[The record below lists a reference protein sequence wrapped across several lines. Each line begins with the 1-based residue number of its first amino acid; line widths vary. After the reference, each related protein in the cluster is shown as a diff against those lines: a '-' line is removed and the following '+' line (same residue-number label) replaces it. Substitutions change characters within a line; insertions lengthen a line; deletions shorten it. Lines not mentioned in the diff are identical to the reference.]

1 MEMLDDIDLNWT
13 LESDS
18 SNFRLLSFAEF
29 AKDSTSSTPQDS
41 FNFNT
46 VNSFFTDSDDS
57 GVNFGDNDQSP
68 FSLPHEIRG
77 LRTPEP
83 ACDSNNVLS
92 FESNSNQHRHS
103 ATDFFAE
110 NLNGH
115 VAEPSLQS
123 AGNVYTPT
131 NSVIVL
137 ATAYPPSNN
146 QTKRYLPLKP
156 KSESPSVLPVDSSS
170 SMSKVEQN
178 KMRNRESSRQF
189 RLRRKD
195 YVTSLEA
202 KISKLENE
210 NLLLKRENDAL
221 KSTVSNLLFEMENL
235 KLELASRLES
245 TSTVTLNESPK
256 RRKDAVFVAVLLLM
270 FTFNLS
276 PAYFSSFTGK
286 NTGAFDEQLH
296 LHLISSRMSDANLKK
311 RSHGNFP
318 DRVNRTKREI
328 LNQGEETASS
338 YPCKSDSFLN
348 KTETFR
354 LTMELNRWAN
364 RHQYNKKS
372 DKKQGTKSRVQ
383 RAKSR
388 VKNRSTDAIFAFKHD
403 KKSLKLKKMFSNGK
417 MNWNYLKAVDWSHV
431 LSALNRRNDTFY
443 VVSLFKDYF
452 VVPAASYNR
461 TTRPRISLLAPFMPF
476 DDSVPVSFENIA
488 MLQIECEVMNTQL
501 LNLRD
506 LFSKSAPPTQL
517 YSQAKNNNS
526 LAPPI
531 ECFRQILD
539 QDRIDLKLLREACFC
554 GIPDESELRPICWRL
569 LLNYLPIEKVKWP
582 EYLKNQRKLYADL
595 VEDIVIKW
603 NSILDTDEH
612 SCDHPLSAEPNS
624 VWSQYFRDNEVLVQI
639 NKDVRRLC
647 PEMSFFQKITQYPCQ
662 AIVKNG
668 ALALSQRVLTSTL
681 RAEHLRNHRSGANN
695 LVEDCSKRGNDDYFT
710 IDKGKETHWQVV
722 ERILFIYSKLNPG
735 VKYVQGMNE
744 IVGPIY
750 FVFASDSQ
758 WQEHAEA
765 DTFFCF
771 QNLMSEIKDNFIK
784 TLDSSNVGIDHQ
796 MRALYSLLQRVDP
809 VLHQAMTE
817 VQQLCPQYFAFRW
830 LSLLLSQEFLL
841 PDVIRLW
848 DTLFADCR
856 RFEFLLYVCLAML
869 ILVRNDILTNEFSV
883 NVRMLQNYPPI
894 DIVSVIKLA
903 SEIRA
908 VMEDRHPCVQGKL
921 NLPLPESKAMKSDV
935 YPQKE
940 QHHIG
945 HKMMKLTEEIC
956 SGCGNLIYDRY
967 LLQVNQQLWHV
978 NCLRCSS
985 CTALLD
991 KLPSCY
997 LKEDKVFCKM
1007 CYQRQFSVKCDR
1019 CNQVIQSNHWVRR
1032 ARQYV
1037 YHLACFACDSCQRQ
1051 LSTGEEFALQDSR
1064 VLCKQ
1069 HYMELLEGDNGKVHH
1084 KQKTKRVRTTFT
1096 EEQLQILQANFQI
1109 DSNPDGQDLE
1119 RIAQGTGLSKRVTQN
1134 SRARQKKCQGV
1145 KAKSNSS
1152 HPNQSSQDSY
1162 DESSPSGP
1170 VSEPVTSHSIRSSPS
1185 QEDFSDLQYI
1195 TDANEANVSMETDH
1209 IHMNAMFDSIDSV
1222 SSSVTNSPC

>member
-13 LESDS
+13 LQSDS
-18 SNFRLLSFAEF
+18 SNFRILSFADF
-29 AKDSTSSTPQDS
+29 AKDSISTPQDS

-46 VNSFFTDSDDS
+46 VSSFFTDSDDS

-77 LRTPEP
+77 LHTPEP
-83 ACDSNNVLS
+83 ACASINVLP
-92 FESNSNQHRHS
+92 FENVSNQHRHS
-103 ATDFFAE
+103 TTDLFAE

-123 AGNVYTPT
+123 AGNVNTHINP
-131 NSVIVL
+131 VIVL

-146 QTKRYLPLKP
+146 NQTTKRYLPLKP
-156 KSESPSVLPVDSSS
+156 KSESPSVLPVDLSS
-170 SMSKVEQN
+170 
-178 KMRNRESSRQF
+178 
-189 RLRRKD
+189 

-221 KSTVSNLLFEMENL
+221 KNTVSNLLFEMENL

-245 TSTVTLNESPK
+245 ISTVTINQSPK
-256 RRKDAVFVAVLLLM
+256 RRKDAVFVAVLFLM

-276 PAYFSSFTGK
+276 PTYFSSFTGK
-286 NTGAFDEQLH
+286 NTGAFDEQLQ
-296 LHLISSRMSDANLKK
+296 LHLISSRLSDGNLKK
-311 RSHGNFP
+311 RSHENFA

-328 LNQGEETASS
+328 FNHGEETASS
-338 YPCKSDSFLN
+338 YPCKSDSYLN

-372 DKKQGTKSRVQ
+372 DKKQGEKSYVQ

-388 VKNRSTDAIFAFKHD
+388 VKNRSTDAVFAFQHD
-403 KKSLKLKKMFSNGK
+403 KKSLKLKKMF
-417 MNWNYLKAVDWSHV
+417 
-431 LSALNRRNDTFY
+431 
-443 VVSLFKDYF
+443 
-452 VVPAASYNR
+452 
-461 TTRPRISLLAPFMPF
+461 
-476 DDSVPVSFENIA
+476 
-488 MLQIECEVMNTQL
+488 
-501 LNLRD
+501 
-506 LFSKSAPPTQL
+506 
-517 YSQAKNNNS
+517 
-526 LAPPI
+526 
-531 ECFRQILD
+531 
-539 QDRIDLKLLREACFC
+539 
-554 GIPDESELRPICWRL
+554 
-569 LLNYLPIEKVKWP
+569 
-582 EYLKNQRKLYADL
+582 
-595 VEDIVIKW
+595 
-603 NSILDTDEH
+603 
-612 SCDHPLSAEPNS
+612 
-624 VWSQYFRDNEVLVQI
+624 
-639 NKDVRRLC
+639 RRLC

-710 IDKGKETHWQVV
+710 IEKGKETHWQVV

-744 IVGPIY
+744 IIGPIY

-784 TLDSSNVGIDHQ
+784 TLDSSNVGIGWYISCLLSKASKKPILNFEDHQ

-848 DTLFADCR
+848 DTLFSDCR

-908 VMEDRHPCVQGKL
+908 EKNFCEIVS
-921 NLPLPESKAMKSDV
+921 ESKIDA
-935 YPQKE
+935 
-940 QHHIG
+940 
-945 HKMMKLTEEIC
+945 
-956 SGCGNLIYDRY
+956 
-967 LLQVNQQLWHV
+967 
-978 NCLRCSS
+978 
-985 CTALLD
+985 
-991 KLPSCY
+991 
-997 LKEDKVFCKM
+997 
-1007 CYQRQFSVKCDR
+1007 
-1019 CNQVIQSNHWVRR
+1019 
-1032 ARQYV
+1032 
-1037 YHLACFACDSCQRQ
+1037 
-1051 LSTGEEFALQDSR
+1051 
-1064 VLCKQ
+1064 
-1069 HYMELLEGDNGKVHH
+1069 
-1084 KQKTKRVRTTFT
+1084 
-1096 EEQLQILQANFQI
+1096 QI
-1109 DSNPDGQDLE
+1109 DHWLFFTKLIQATLE
-1119 RIAQGTGLSKRVTQN
+1119 LNWPLISLCR
-1134 SRARQKKCQGV
+1134 
-1145 KAKSNSS
+1145 
-1152 HPNQSSQDSY
+1152 
-1162 DESSPSGP
+1162 
-1170 VSEPVTSHSIRSSPS
+1170 
-1185 QEDFSDLQYI
+1185 
-1195 TDANEANVSMETDH
+1195 TD
-1209 IHMNAMFDSIDSV
+1209 
-1222 SSSVTNSPC
+1222 

>member
-92 FESNSNQHRHS
+92 FEK
-103 ATDFFAE
+103 

-115 VAEPSLQS
+115 AAEPSLQS

-245 TSTVTLNESPK
+245 TSTVTINESPK

-276 PAYFSSFTGK
+276 PAYFCSFTGK
-286 NTGAFDEQLH
+286 NT
-296 LHLISSRMSDANLKK
+296 DANLKK

-338 YPCKSDSFLN
+338 YPCKSDSYLN

-364 RHQYNKKS
+364 RHQYNKK
-372 DKKQGTKSRVQ
+372 
-383 RAKSR
+383 
-388 VKNRSTDAIFAFKHD
+388 NAIFAFQHD

-488 MLQIECEVMNTQL
+488 MLQIECEICLMV
-501 LNLRD
+501 
-506 LFSKSAPPTQL
+506 
-517 YSQAKNNNS
+517 NNRRR
-526 LAPPI
+526 I

-908 VMEDRHPCVQGKL
+908 
-921 NLPLPESKAMKSDV
+921 
-935 YPQKE
+935 
-940 QHHIG
+940 
-945 HKMMKLTEEIC
+945 
-956 SGCGNLIYDRY
+956 GNWTSYT
-967 LLQVNQQLWHV
+967 
-978 NCLRCSS
+978 SS
-985 CTALLD
+985 
-991 KLPSCY
+991 
-997 LKEDKVFCKM
+997 
-1007 CYQRQFSVKCDR
+1007 
-1019 CNQVIQSNHWVRR
+1019 
-1032 ARQYV
+1032 
-1037 YHLACFACDSCQRQ
+1037 
-1051 LSTGEEFALQDSR
+1051 
-1064 VLCKQ
+1064 
-1069 HYMELLEGDNGKVHH
+1069 
-1084 KQKTKRVRTTFT
+1084 
-1096 EEQLQILQANFQI
+1096 
-1109 DSNPDGQDLE
+1109 
-1119 RIAQGTGLSKRVTQN
+1119 
-1134 SRARQKKCQGV
+1134 
-1145 KAKSNSS
+1145 
-1152 HPNQSSQDSY
+1152 
-1162 DESSPSGP
+1162 
-1170 VSEPVTSHSIRSSPS
+1170 
-1185 QEDFSDLQYI
+1185 
-1195 TDANEANVSMETDH
+1195 
-1209 IHMNAMFDSIDSV
+1209 
-1222 SSSVTNSPC
+1222 

>member
-103 ATDFFAE
+103 TTDLFAE

-115 VAEPSLQS
+115 VAEPSLQN

-156 KSESPSVLPVDSSS
+156 KSESPSVLIVDSSS

-245 TSTVTLNESPK
+245 TSTVTINESPK

-286 NTGAFDEQLH
+286 NTGAFDEHLQ
-296 LHLISSRMSDANLKK
+296 LHLISSRLSDANLKK
-311 RSHGNFP
+311 RSYGNFL

-338 YPCKSDSFLN
+338 YPCKSDSYLN

-372 DKKQGTKSRVQ
+372 DKKQGAKSRVQ

-388 VKNRSTDAIFAFKHD
+388 VKNRSTDAIFAFQHD

-569 LLNYLPIEKVKWP
+569 LLNYLPTEKVKWP

-668 ALALSQRVLTSTL
+668 ALALSQR
-681 RAEHLRNHRSGANN
+681 

-921 NLPLPESKAMKSDV
+921 NLPLPESKAMKSD
-935 YPQKE
+935 PQKE

-1119 RIAQGTGLSKRVTQN
+1119 RIAQGTGLSKRVTQVWFQN

>member
-103 ATDFFAE
+103 TTDLFAE

-115 VAEPSLQS
+115 VAEPSLQN

-156 KSESPSVLPVDSSS
+156 KSESPSVLIVDSSS
-170 SMSKVEQN
+170 
-178 KMRNRESSRQF
+178 
-189 RLRRKD
+189 

-245 TSTVTLNESPK
+245 TSTVTINESPK

-286 NTGAFDEQLH
+286 NTGAFDEHLQ
-296 LHLISSRMSDANLKK
+296 LHLISSRLSDANLKK
-311 RSHGNFP
+311 RSYGNFL

-338 YPCKSDSFLN
+338 YPCKSDSYLN

-372 DKKQGTKSRVQ
+372 DKKQGAKSRVQ

-388 VKNRSTDAIFAFKHD
+388 VKNRSTDAIFAFQHD
-403 KKSLKLKKMFSNGK
+403 KKSLKLKKMF
-417 MNWNYLKAVDWSHV
+417 
-431 LSALNRRNDTFY
+431 
-443 VVSLFKDYF
+443 
-452 VVPAASYNR
+452 
-461 TTRPRISLLAPFMPF
+461 
-476 DDSVPVSFENIA
+476 
-488 MLQIECEVMNTQL
+488 
-501 LNLRD
+501 
-506 LFSKSAPPTQL
+506 
-517 YSQAKNNNS
+517 
-526 LAPPI
+526 
-531 ECFRQILD
+531 
-539 QDRIDLKLLREACFC
+539 
-554 GIPDESELRPICWRL
+554 
-569 LLNYLPIEKVKWP
+569 
-582 EYLKNQRKLYADL
+582 
-595 VEDIVIKW
+595 
-603 NSILDTDEH
+603 
-612 SCDHPLSAEPNS
+612 
-624 VWSQYFRDNEVLVQI
+624 
-639 NKDVRRLC
+639 RRLC

-695 LVEDCSKRGNDDYFT
+695 
-710 IDKGKETHWQVV
+710 
-722 ERILFIYSKLNPG
+722 
-735 VKYVQGMNE
+735 
-744 IVGPIY
+744 
-750 FVFASDSQ
+750 
-758 WQEHAEA
+758 
-765 DTFFCF
+765 
-771 QNLMSEIKDNFIK
+771 NLMSEIKDNFIK

-894 DIVSVIKLA
+894 DI
-903 SEIRA
+903 
-908 VMEDRHPCVQGKL
+908 
-921 NLPLPESKAMKSDV
+921 
-935 YPQKE
+935 
-940 QHHIG
+940 
-945 HKMMKLTEEIC
+945 LTEEIC

-1119 RIAQGTGLSKRVTQN
+1119 RIAQGTGLSKRVTQVWFQN

>member
-77 LRTPEP
+77 LHTPEP

-92 FESNSNQHRHS
+92 FESNSNQQRHS

-123 AGNVYTPT
+123 AGNVYAPT

-245 TSTVTLNESPK
+245 TSTVTINESPK

-276 PAYFSSFTGK
+276 PAYFLSFTGK

-296 LHLISSRMSDANLKK
+296 VHLISSRLSDANLKK

-338 YPCKSDSFLN
+338 YPCKSDSYLN

-506 LFSKSAPPTQL
+506 LFSKSAPPAQL

-526 LAPPI
+526 LAPP
-531 ECFRQILD
+531 
-539 QDRIDLKLLREACFC
+539 
-554 GIPDESELRPICWRL
+554 
-569 LLNYLPIEKVKWP
+569 
-582 EYLKNQRKLYADL
+582 
-595 VEDIVIKW
+595 
-603 NSILDTDEH
+603 
-612 SCDHPLSAEPNS
+612 
-624 VWSQYFRDNEVLVQI
+624 
-639 NKDVRRLC
+639 
-647 PEMSFFQKITQYPCQ
+647 
-662 AIVKNG
+662 
-668 ALALSQRVLTSTL
+668 
-681 RAEHLRNHRSGANN
+681 SG
-695 LVEDCSKRGNDDYFT
+695 
-710 IDKGKETHWQVV
+710 
-722 ERILFIYSKLNPG
+722 
-735 VKYVQGMNE
+735 
-744 IVGPIY
+744 
-750 FVFASDSQ
+750 
-758 WQEHAEA
+758 
-765 DTFFCF
+765 
-771 QNLMSEIKDNFIK
+771 
-784 TLDSSNVGIDHQ
+784 
-796 MRALYSLLQRVDP
+796 
-809 VLHQAMTE
+809 
-817 VQQLCPQYFAFRW
+817 
-830 LSLLLSQEFLL
+830 
-841 PDVIRLW
+841 
-848 DTLFADCR
+848 
-856 RFEFLLYVCLAML
+856 
-869 ILVRNDILTNEFSV
+869 
-883 NVRMLQNYPPI
+883 
-894 DIVSVIKLA
+894 
-903 SEIRA
+903 
-908 VMEDRHPCVQGKL
+908 
-921 NLPLPESKAMKSDV
+921 
-935 YPQKE
+935 
-940 QHHIG
+940 
-945 HKMMKLTEEIC
+945 
-956 SGCGNLIYDRY
+956 
-967 LLQVNQQLWHV
+967 
-978 NCLRCSS
+978 
-985 CTALLD
+985 
-991 KLPSCY
+991 
-997 LKEDKVFCKM
+997 
-1007 CYQRQFSVKCDR
+1007 
-1019 CNQVIQSNHWVRR
+1019 
-1032 ARQYV
+1032 
-1037 YHLACFACDSCQRQ
+1037 
-1051 LSTGEEFALQDSR
+1051 
-1064 VLCKQ
+1064 
-1069 HYMELLEGDNGKVHH
+1069 
-1084 KQKTKRVRTTFT
+1084 
-1096 EEQLQILQANFQI
+1096 
-1109 DSNPDGQDLE
+1109 
-1119 RIAQGTGLSKRVTQN
+1119 
-1134 SRARQKKCQGV
+1134 
-1145 KAKSNSS
+1145 
-1152 HPNQSSQDSY
+1152 
-1162 DESSPSGP
+1162 
-1170 VSEPVTSHSIRSSPS
+1170 
-1185 QEDFSDLQYI
+1185 
-1195 TDANEANVSMETDH
+1195 
-1209 IHMNAMFDSIDSV
+1209 
-1222 SSSVTNSPC
+1222 

>member
-1 MEMLDDIDLNWT
+1 MEMLVLSFSFSDDIDLNWT

-137 ATAYPPSNN
+137 ATAYPPSKRRALYFEYYYKVMILFVHPGNN

-296 LHLISSRMSDANLKK
+296 LHLISSRLSDANLKK

-526 LAPPI
+526 LAPP
-531 ECFRQILD
+531 
-539 QDRIDLKLLREACFC
+539 
-554 GIPDESELRPICWRL
+554 
-569 LLNYLPIEKVKWP
+569 
-582 EYLKNQRKLYADL
+582 
-595 VEDIVIKW
+595 
-603 NSILDTDEH
+603 
-612 SCDHPLSAEPNS
+612 
-624 VWSQYFRDNEVLVQI
+624 
-639 NKDVRRLC
+639 
-647 PEMSFFQKITQYPCQ
+647 
-662 AIVKNG
+662 
-668 ALALSQRVLTSTL
+668 
-681 RAEHLRNHRSGANN
+681 SG
-695 LVEDCSKRGNDDYFT
+695 
-710 IDKGKETHWQVV
+710 
-722 ERILFIYSKLNPG
+722 
-735 VKYVQGMNE
+735 
-744 IVGPIY
+744 
-750 FVFASDSQ
+750 
-758 WQEHAEA
+758 
-765 DTFFCF
+765 
-771 QNLMSEIKDNFIK
+771 
-784 TLDSSNVGIDHQ
+784 
-796 MRALYSLLQRVDP
+796 
-809 VLHQAMTE
+809 
-817 VQQLCPQYFAFRW
+817 
-830 LSLLLSQEFLL
+830 
-841 PDVIRLW
+841 
-848 DTLFADCR
+848 
-856 RFEFLLYVCLAML
+856 
-869 ILVRNDILTNEFSV
+869 
-883 NVRMLQNYPPI
+883 
-894 DIVSVIKLA
+894 
-903 SEIRA
+903 
-908 VMEDRHPCVQGKL
+908 
-921 NLPLPESKAMKSDV
+921 
-935 YPQKE
+935 
-940 QHHIG
+940 
-945 HKMMKLTEEIC
+945 
-956 SGCGNLIYDRY
+956 
-967 LLQVNQQLWHV
+967 
-978 NCLRCSS
+978 
-985 CTALLD
+985 
-991 KLPSCY
+991 
-997 LKEDKVFCKM
+997 
-1007 CYQRQFSVKCDR
+1007 
-1019 CNQVIQSNHWVRR
+1019 
-1032 ARQYV
+1032 
-1037 YHLACFACDSCQRQ
+1037 
-1051 LSTGEEFALQDSR
+1051 
-1064 VLCKQ
+1064 
-1069 HYMELLEGDNGKVHH
+1069 
-1084 KQKTKRVRTTFT
+1084 
-1096 EEQLQILQANFQI
+1096 
-1109 DSNPDGQDLE
+1109 
-1119 RIAQGTGLSKRVTQN
+1119 
-1134 SRARQKKCQGV
+1134 
-1145 KAKSNSS
+1145 
-1152 HPNQSSQDSY
+1152 
-1162 DESSPSGP
+1162 
-1170 VSEPVTSHSIRSSPS
+1170 
-1185 QEDFSDLQYI
+1185 
-1195 TDANEANVSMETDH
+1195 
-1209 IHMNAMFDSIDSV
+1209 
-1222 SSSVTNSPC
+1222 

>member
-13 LESDS
+13 LQSDS
-18 SNFRLLSFAEF
+18 SNFRILSFADF
-29 AKDSTSSTPQDS
+29 AKDSISTPQDS

-46 VNSFFTDSDDS
+46 VSSFFTDSDDS

-77 LRTPEP
+77 LHTPEP
-83 ACDSNNVLS
+83 ACASINVLP
-92 FESNSNQHRHS
+92 FENVSNQHRHS
-103 ATDFFAE
+103 TTDLFAE

-123 AGNVYTPT
+123 AGNVNTHINP
-131 NSVIVL
+131 VIVL

-146 QTKRYLPLKP
+146 NQTTKRYLPLKP
-156 KSESPSVLPVDSSS
+156 KSESPSVLPVDLSS

-221 KSTVSNLLFEMENL
+221 KNTVSNLLFEMENL

-245 TSTVTLNESPK
+245 ISTVTINQSPK
-256 RRKDAVFVAVLLLM
+256 RRKDAVFVAVLFLM

-276 PAYFSSFTGK
+276 PTYFSSFTGK
-286 NTGAFDEQLH
+286 NTGAFDEQLQ
-296 LHLISSRMSDANLKK
+296 LHLISSRLSDGNLKK
-311 RSHGNFP
+311 RSHENFA

-328 LNQGEETASS
+328 FNHGEETASS
-338 YPCKSDSFLN
+338 YPCKSDSYLN

-372 DKKQGTKSRVQ
+372 DKKQGEKSYVQ

-388 VKNRSTDAIFAFKHD
+388 VKNRSTDAVFAFQHD

-452 VVPAASYNR
+452 VVPAAAYNR

-488 MLQIECEVMNTQL
+488 MLQIECEICLMV
-501 LNLRD
+501 
-506 LFSKSAPPTQL
+506 
-517 YSQAKNNNS
+517 NNRRR
-526 LAPPI
+526 I
-531 ECFRQILD
+531 ECFWQILD
-539 QDRIDLKLLREACFC
+539 QDLIDLKLLREACFC

-569 LLNYLPIEKVKWP
+569 LLNYLPVEKVKWP

-710 IDKGKETHWQVV
+710 IEKGKETHWQVV

-744 IVGPIY
+744 IIGPIY

-784 TLDSSNVGIDHQ
+784 TLDSSNVGIGWYISCLLSKASKKPILNFEDHQ

-848 DTLFADCR
+848 DTLFSDCR

-908 VMEDRHPCVQGKL
+908 EKNFCEIVS
-921 NLPLPESKAMKSDV
+921 ESKIDA
-935 YPQKE
+935 
-940 QHHIG
+940 
-945 HKMMKLTEEIC
+945 
-956 SGCGNLIYDRY
+956 
-967 LLQVNQQLWHV
+967 
-978 NCLRCSS
+978 
-985 CTALLD
+985 
-991 KLPSCY
+991 
-997 LKEDKVFCKM
+997 
-1007 CYQRQFSVKCDR
+1007 
-1019 CNQVIQSNHWVRR
+1019 
-1032 ARQYV
+1032 
-1037 YHLACFACDSCQRQ
+1037 
-1051 LSTGEEFALQDSR
+1051 
-1064 VLCKQ
+1064 
-1069 HYMELLEGDNGKVHH
+1069 
-1084 KQKTKRVRTTFT
+1084 
-1096 EEQLQILQANFQI
+1096 QI
-1109 DSNPDGQDLE
+1109 DHWLFFTKLIQATLE
-1119 RIAQGTGLSKRVTQN
+1119 LNWPLISLCR
-1134 SRARQKKCQGV
+1134 
-1145 KAKSNSS
+1145 
-1152 HPNQSSQDSY
+1152 
-1162 DESSPSGP
+1162 
-1170 VSEPVTSHSIRSSPS
+1170 
-1185 QEDFSDLQYI
+1185 
-1195 TDANEANVSMETDH
+1195 TD
-1209 IHMNAMFDSIDSV
+1209 
-1222 SSSVTNSPC
+1222 

>member
-13 LESDS
+13 LQSDS
-18 SNFRLLSFAEF
+18 SNFRILSFADF
-29 AKDSTSSTPQDS
+29 AKDSISTPQDS

-46 VNSFFTDSDDS
+46 VSSFFTDSDDS

-77 LRTPEP
+77 LHTPEP
-83 ACDSNNVLS
+83 ACASINVLP
-92 FESNSNQHRHS
+92 FENVSNQHRHS
-103 ATDFFAE
+103 TTDLFAE

-123 AGNVYTPT
+123 AGNVNTHINP
-131 NSVIVL
+131 VIVL

-146 QTKRYLPLKP
+146 NQTTKRYLPLKP
-156 KSESPSVLPVDSSS
+156 KSESPSVLPVDLSS

-221 KSTVSNLLFEMENL
+221 KNTVSNLLFEMENL

-245 TSTVTLNESPK
+245 ISTVTINQSPK
-256 RRKDAVFVAVLLLM
+256 RRKDAVFVAVLFLM

-276 PAYFSSFTGK
+276 PTYFSSFTGK
-286 NTGAFDEQLH
+286 NTGAFDEQLQ
-296 LHLISSRMSDANLKK
+296 LHLISSRLSDGNLKK
-311 RSHGNFP
+311 RSHENFA

-328 LNQGEETASS
+328 FNHGEETASS
-338 YPCKSDSFLN
+338 YPCKSDSYLN

-372 DKKQGTKSRVQ
+372 DKKQGEKSYVQ

-388 VKNRSTDAIFAFKHD
+388 VKNRSTDAVFAFQHD

-452 VVPAASYNR
+452 VVPAAAYNR

-488 MLQIECEVMNTQL
+488 MLQIECEICLMV
-501 LNLRD
+501 
-506 LFSKSAPPTQL
+506 
-517 YSQAKNNNS
+517 NNRRR
-526 LAPPI
+526 I
-531 ECFRQILD
+531 ECFWQILD
-539 QDRIDLKLLREACFC
+539 QDLIDLKLLREACFC

-569 LLNYLPIEKVKWP
+569 LLNYLPVEKVKWP

-710 IDKGKETHWQVV
+710 IEKGKETHWQVV

-744 IVGPIY
+744 IIGPIY

-848 DTLFADCR
+848 DTLFSDCR

-908 VMEDRHPCVQGKL
+908 AH
-921 NLPLPESKAMKSDV
+921 
-935 YPQKE
+935 
-940 QHHIG
+940 
-945 HKMMKLTEEIC
+945 
-956 SGCGNLIYDRY
+956 
-967 LLQVNQQLWHV
+967 
-978 NCLRCSS
+978 SS
-985 CTALLD
+985 NAGV
-991 KLPSCY
+991 
-997 LKEDKVFCKM
+997 E
-1007 CYQRQFSVKCDR
+1007 
-1019 CNQVIQSNHWVRR
+1019 
-1032 ARQYV
+1032 
-1037 YHLACFACDSCQRQ
+1037 LAAN
-1051 LSTGEEFALQDSR
+1051 FAL
-1064 VLCKQ
+1064 
-1069 HYMELLEGDNGKVHH
+1069 
-1084 KQKTKRVRTTFT
+1084 
-1096 EEQLQILQANFQI
+1096 
-1109 DSNPDGQDLE
+1109 SN
-1119 RIAQGTGLSKRVTQN
+1119 
-1134 SRARQKKCQGV
+1134 
-1145 KAKSNSS
+1145 
-1152 HPNQSSQDSY
+1152 
-1162 DESSPSGP
+1162 
-1170 VSEPVTSHSIRSSPS
+1170 
-1185 QEDFSDLQYI
+1185 
-1195 TDANEANVSMETDH
+1195 
-1209 IHMNAMFDSIDSV
+1209 
-1222 SSSVTNSPC
+1222 

>member
-103 ATDFFAE
+103 TTDLFAE

-115 VAEPSLQS
+115 VAEPSLQN

-156 KSESPSVLPVDSSS
+156 KSESPSVLIVDSSS

-245 TSTVTLNESPK
+245 TSTVTINESPK

-286 NTGAFDEQLH
+286 NTGAFDEHLQ
-296 LHLISSRMSDANLKK
+296 LHLISSRLSDANLKK
-311 RSHGNFP
+311 RSYGNFL

-338 YPCKSDSFLN
+338 YPCKSDSYLN

-372 DKKQGTKSRVQ
+372 DKKQGAKSRVQ

-388 VKNRSTDAIFAFKHD
+388 VKNRSTDAIFAFQHD

-569 LLNYLPIEKVKWP
+569 LLNYLPTEKVKWP

-758 WQEHAEA
+758 WQE
-765 DTFFCF
+765 
-771 QNLMSEIKDNFIK
+771 IKDNFIK

-921 NLPLPESKAMKSDV
+921 NLPLPESKAMKSD
-935 YPQKE
+935 PQKE

-1119 RIAQGTGLSKRVTQN
+1119 RIAQGTGLSKRVTQVWFQN

>member
-1 MEMLDDIDLNWT
+1 MLNHAFNCGLNCIFVVISAMEMLDDIDLNWT
-13 LESDS
+13 LQSDS
-18 SNFRLLSFAEF
+18 SNFRILSFADF
-29 AKDSTSSTPQDS
+29 AKDSISTPQDS

-46 VNSFFTDSDDS
+46 VSSFFTDSDDS

-77 LRTPEP
+77 LHTPEP
-83 ACDSNNVLS
+83 ACASINVLP
-92 FESNSNQHRHS
+92 FENVSNQHRHS
-103 ATDFFAE
+103 TTDLFAE

-123 AGNVYTPT
+123 AGNVNTHINP
-131 NSVIVL
+131 VIVL

-146 QTKRYLPLKP
+146 NQTTKRYLPLKP
-156 KSESPSVLPVDSSS
+156 KSESPSVLPVDLSS
-170 SMSKVEQN
+170 
-178 KMRNRESSRQF
+178 
-189 RLRRKD
+189 

-221 KSTVSNLLFEMENL
+221 KNTVSNLLFEMENL

-245 TSTVTLNESPK
+245 ISTVTINQSPK
-256 RRKDAVFVAVLLLM
+256 RRKDAVFVAVLFLM

-276 PAYFSSFTGK
+276 PTYFSSFTGK
-286 NTGAFDEQLH
+286 NTGAFDEQLQ
-296 LHLISSRMSDANLKK
+296 LHLISSRLSDGNLKK
-311 RSHGNFP
+311 RSHENFA

-328 LNQGEETASS
+328 FNHGEETASS
-338 YPCKSDSFLN
+338 YPCKSDSYLN

-372 DKKQGTKSRVQ
+372 DKKQGEKSHVQ

-388 VKNRSTDAIFAFKHD
+388 VKNRSTDAVFAFQHD
-403 KKSLKLKKMFSNGK
+403 KKSLKLKKMF
-417 MNWNYLKAVDWSHV
+417 
-431 LSALNRRNDTFY
+431 
-443 VVSLFKDYF
+443 
-452 VVPAASYNR
+452 
-461 TTRPRISLLAPFMPF
+461 
-476 DDSVPVSFENIA
+476 
-488 MLQIECEVMNTQL
+488 
-501 LNLRD
+501 
-506 LFSKSAPPTQL
+506 
-517 YSQAKNNNS
+517 
-526 LAPPI
+526 
-531 ECFRQILD
+531 
-539 QDRIDLKLLREACFC
+539 
-554 GIPDESELRPICWRL
+554 
-569 LLNYLPIEKVKWP
+569 
-582 EYLKNQRKLYADL
+582 
-595 VEDIVIKW
+595 
-603 NSILDTDEH
+603 
-612 SCDHPLSAEPNS
+612 
-624 VWSQYFRDNEVLVQI
+624 
-639 NKDVRRLC
+639 RRLC

-710 IDKGKETHWQVV
+710 IEKGKETHWQVV

-744 IVGPIY
+744 IIGPIY

-784 TLDSSNVGIDHQ
+784 TLDSSNVGIGWYISCLLSKASKKPILNFEDHQ

-848 DTLFADCR
+848 DTLFSDCR

-921 NLPLPESKAMKSDV
+921 NLPLPESKATKGDV
-935 YPQKE
+935 YTKIHSHIEAEKQ
-940 QHHIG
+940 QHHIE

-956 SGCGNLIYDRY
+956 SGCGNIIYDRY

-985 CTALLD
+985 CAALLD

-1007 CYQRQFSVKCDR
+1007 CYQRIELTEVSFHRQFSVKCDR

-1185 QEDFSDLQYI
+1185 QEDFTDLQYI
-1195 TDANEANVSMETDH
+1195 TDANEANVSIETDH

>member
-103 ATDFFAE
+103 TTDLFAE

-115 VAEPSLQS
+115 VAEPSLQN

-156 KSESPSVLPVDSSS
+156 KSESPSVLIVDSSS

-245 TSTVTLNESPK
+245 TSTVTINESPK

-286 NTGAFDEQLH
+286 NTGAFDEHLQ
-296 LHLISSRMSDANLKK
+296 LHLISSRLSDANLKK
-311 RSHGNFP
+311 RSYGNFL

-338 YPCKSDSFLN
+338 YPCKSDSYLN

-372 DKKQGTKSRVQ
+372 DKKQGAKSRVQ

-388 VKNRSTDAIFAFKHD
+388 VKNRSTDAIFAFQHD

-526 LAPPI
+526 LAPPSERHAFVNVSQSAFVI
-531 ECFRQILD
+531 
-539 QDRIDLKLLREACFC
+539 

-569 LLNYLPIEKVKWP
+569 LLNYLPTEKVKWP

-921 NLPLPESKAMKSDV
+921 NLPLPESKAMKSD
-935 YPQKE
+935 PQKE

-1007 CYQRQFSVKCDR
+1007 CY
-1019 CNQVIQSNHWVRR
+1019 
-1032 ARQYV
+1032 
-1037 YHLACFACDSCQRQ
+1037 QRQ

-1119 RIAQGTGLSKRVTQN
+1119 RIAQGTGLSKRVTQVWFQN

>member
-170 SMSKVEQN
+170 
-178 KMRNRESSRQF
+178 
-189 RLRRKD
+189 

-221 KSTVSNLLFEMENL
+221 KSTVSNLLFEMGNL

-245 TSTVTLNESPK
+245 TSTVTINESPK

-286 NTGAFDEQLH
+286 NAGAFDEQLH
-296 LHLISSRMSDANLKK
+296 LHLISSRLSDANLKK

-338 YPCKSDSFLN
+338 YPCKSDSYLN

-403 KKSLKLKKMFSNGK
+403 KKSLKLKKMF
-417 MNWNYLKAVDWSHV
+417 
-431 LSALNRRNDTFY
+431 
-443 VVSLFKDYF
+443 
-452 VVPAASYNR
+452 
-461 TTRPRISLLAPFMPF
+461 
-476 DDSVPVSFENIA
+476 
-488 MLQIECEVMNTQL
+488 
-501 LNLRD
+501 
-506 LFSKSAPPTQL
+506 
-517 YSQAKNNNS
+517 
-526 LAPPI
+526 
-531 ECFRQILD
+531 
-539 QDRIDLKLLREACFC
+539 
-554 GIPDESELRPICWRL
+554 
-569 LLNYLPIEKVKWP
+569 
-582 EYLKNQRKLYADL
+582 
-595 VEDIVIKW
+595 
-603 NSILDTDEH
+603 
-612 SCDHPLSAEPNS
+612 
-624 VWSQYFRDNEVLVQI
+624 
-639 NKDVRRLC
+639 RRLC

-695 LVEDCSKRGNDDYFT
+695 
-710 IDKGKETHWQVV
+710 
-722 ERILFIYSKLNPG
+722 
-735 VKYVQGMNE
+735 
-744 IVGPIY
+744 
-750 FVFASDSQ
+750 
-758 WQEHAEA
+758 
-765 DTFFCF
+765 
-771 QNLMSEIKDNFIK
+771 NLMSEIKDNFIK

-894 DIVSVIKLA
+894 DI
-903 SEIRA
+903 
-908 VMEDRHPCVQGKL
+908 
-921 NLPLPESKAMKSDV
+921 
-935 YPQKE
+935 
-940 QHHIG
+940 
-945 HKMMKLTEEIC
+945 LTEEIC

-1119 RIAQGTGLSKRVTQN
+1119 RIAQGTGLSKRVTQVWFQN